1 MRRWFAADHETVGT
15 LYLSLAAVLL
25 VVAGAAALVVRA
37 ELFGPGL
44 AFLAPAE
51 FNRAVT
57 AHGMFA
63 VFGVVFPACAGLAS
77 RMVPAMAGARDMAF
91 PRANALAF
99 WLLAPALVLLAA
111 ALYGSP
117 PEHVGG
123 AAGVGGVVGVE
134 QWPTVPA
141 DDAVMFAGGVLLVAV
156 SWMLCGWNVAT
167 TVWGRRAPDTPLA
180 RLPVFARTMALSAVT
195 WVVLGASL
203 ALWALTLV
211 NASIVGAAPDAFR
224 YEFWFLGHP
233 GSYLVVLPV
242 IGVVTEVLGGSAK
255 RPPFGPG
262 AIVQATG
269 SLAGLA
275 LLAWLGRMV
284 LDKSLAG
291 ELFFLYAGLLAA
303 MPAAVIAGNWAATL
317 WRRPFPL
324 DAAVSF
330 ALAAA
335 LFLALGVVAG
345 VLLPLGARSAGSAME
360 AAQTHYLFVG
370 FGLFGL
376 FAGVYRWLPLWTG
389 RTCDQTLA
397 RVHFW
402 LSFVGLNAT
411 FLPQY
416 LAGASGMPRRIPDY
430 PLMLADFNAAATVG
444 GFLLGF
450 AQLLFLFVVLKAVW
464 PAESGGADG

>member
-37 ELFGPGL
+37 ELFAPGL

-63 VFGVVFPACAGLAS
+63 VFGVAFPACAGLAS
-77 RMVPAMAGARDMAF
+77 RMAPAMTGARDMAF
-91 PRANALAF
+91 PRANAVSF
-99 WLLAPALVLLAA
+99 WLLIPAFLLLAT
-111 ALYGSP
+111 ALAGGPGEGSD
-117 PEHVGG
+117 
-123 AAGVGGVVGVE
+123 AGVGFWPVVPEG
-134 QWPTVPA
+134 A
-141 DDAVMFAGGVLLVAV
+141 AMAFAGGVLLVAV

-211 NASIVGAAPDAFR
+211 NASVAGAAPDAFR

-255 RPPFGPG
+255 PPPFGPG

-269 SLAGLA
+269 SLAALA

-291 ELFFLYAGLLAA
+291 ELFFLYAGLLATV
-303 MPAAVIAGNWAATL
+303 PAAVIAGNWAATL

-324 DAAVSF
+324 DASVSF

-335 LFLALGVVAG
+335 LFLALGAAAG

-376 FAGVYRWLPLWTG
+376 FAGMYRWLPLWTG
-389 RTCDQTLA
+389 RACDQALA

-416 LAGASGMPRRIPDY
+416 LAGASGMLRRIPDY

>member
-1 MRRWFAADHETVGT
+1 MRRWLATDHETVGT
-15 LYLSLAAVLL
+15 LYLSLAAALL
-25 VVAGAAALVVRA
+25 VVAGGAALVVRA
-37 ELFGPGL
+37 ELFEPGL
-44 AFLAPAE
+44 AFLAPGE

-63 VFGVVFPACAGLAS
+63 VFGVAFPACVGLAS
-77 RMVPAMAGARDMAF
+77 RTVPAMAGARDMAF
-91 PRANALAF
+91 PRANALSF
-99 WLLAPALVLLAA
+99 WLLIPALALLAT
-111 ALYGSP
+111 ALAGGP
-117 PEHVGG
+117 GTREGG
-123 AAGVGGVVGVE
+123 AAGVGF
-134 QWPTVPA
+134 WPVVPA
-141 DDAVMFAGGVLLVAV
+141 GAAMTFAVAVLLVAV

-180 RLPVFARTMALSAVT
+180 GLPVFARTMALSAVT

-211 NASIVGAAPDAFR
+211 NASVVGAAPGAFR

-233 GSYLVVLPV
+233 ESWLVVLPV

-255 RPPFGPG
+255 RPPFGLG

-269 SLAGLA
+269 SLAALG

-303 MPAAVIAGNWAATL
+303 VPAAVIAGNWAATL
-317 WRRPFPL
+317 WRRPFSL
-324 DAAVSF
+324 DASASF

-370 FGLFGL
+370 FALFGL
-376 FAGVYRWLPLWTG
+376 CAGVYRWLPLWTG
-389 RTCDQTLA
+389 RACDETLA
-397 RVHFW
+397 GVHFW

-416 LAGASGMPRRIPDY
+416 LAGASGMLRRIPDY
-430 PLMLADFNAAATVG
+430 PLTLADLNAAATVG

-450 AQLLFLFVVLKAVW
+450 AQVVFLFVVVKAVR
-464 PAESGGADG
+464 AATEGGGAGR

>member
-15 LYLSLAAVLL
+15 LYLSLAALLL
-25 VVAGAAALVVRA
+25 VAAGGTALVMRA
-37 ELFGPGL
+37 ELFAPGL

-63 VFGVVFPACAGLAS
+63 VFGVAFPACAGLAS
-77 RMVPAMAGARDMAF
+77 RMVPAMTGAREMAF
-91 PRANALAF
+91 PRANAVSF
-99 WLLAPALVLLAA
+99 WLLIPAFLLFAT
-111 ALYGSP
+111 ALA
-117 PEHVGG
+117 GG
-123 AAGVGGVVGVE
+123 PGEGGNAGVGFWPVVPE
-134 QWPTVPA
+134 
-141 DDAVMFAGGVLLVAV
+141 DAAMTFAVGVLLVAV

-211 NASIVGAAPDAFR
+211 NASVAGAAPDAFR

-262 AIVQATG
+262 AIAQATG
-269 SLAGLA
+269 SLAALA
-275 LLAWLGRMV
+275 LLAWLGRMI

-291 ELFFLYAGLLAA
+291 ELFFLYAGRLAA
-303 MPAAVIAGNWAATL
+303 VPAAVIAGNWAATL
-317 WRRPFPL
+317 WRRRFPL
-324 DAAVSF
+324 DAATCF

-335 LFLALGVVAG
+335 LFLALGAVAG
-345 VLLPLGARSAGSAME
+345 VLLPLGERSAGSAME
-360 AAQTHYLFVG
+360 AAQAHYLFVG

-376 FAGVYRWLPLWTG
+376 FAGMYRWLPLWTG
-389 RTCDQTLA
+389 RACDQALA

-416 LAGASGMPRRIPDY
+416 LAGVSGMLRRIPDY
-430 PLMLADFNAAATVG
+430 PLMLADLNAAATVG

-450 AQLLFLFVVLKAVW
+450 AQLPFLFIVLKAVW
-464 PAESGGADG
+464 TAPESGGASG

>member
-15 LYLSLAAVLL
+15 LYLCLAAVLL

-37 ELFGPGL
+37 ELFAPGL

-63 VFGVVFPACAGLAS
+63 VFGVAFPACAGLAS
-77 RMVPAMAGARDMAF
+77 RMVPAMTGARDMAF
-91 PRANALAF
+91 PRTNAVSF

-111 ALYGSP
+111 ALYGAA
-117 PEHVGG
+117 PERVGG
-123 AAGVGGVVGVE
+123 AAGVGR
-134 QWPTVPA
+134 WPTVPA

-167 TVWGRRAPDTPLA
+167 TVWWRRSPDTPLA
-180 RLPVFARTMALSAVT
+180 RLPVFARTMALSAAT

-211 NASIVGAAPDAFR
+211 NASVGRRGAGRFPLR
-224 YEFWFLGHP
+224 V
-233 GSYLVVLPV
+233 LVP
-242 IGVVTEVLGGSAK
+242 
-255 RPPFGPG
+255 RPPGQLPRRPAGHRRGHRSAERKCETAAVRPGRHRAGDRLARGPG
-262 AIVQATG
+262 APC
-269 SLAGLA
+269 LAGPDDPRQESRRRA
-275 LLAWLGRMV
+275 LLPLRGPACRGARGRHCGQLGG
-284 LDKSLAG
+284 DA
-291 ELFFLYAGLLAA
+291 LAA
-303 MPAAVIAGNWAATL
+303 AL
-317 WRRPFPL
+317 PL
-324 DAAVSF
+324 DASVSF

-335 LFLALGVVAG
+335 LFLALGAVAG
-345 VLLPLGARSAGSAME
+345 VLLPLGARSAGSAVE
-360 AAQTHYLFVG
+360 AAHAHYLFVG
-370 FGLFGL
+370 FALFGL

-389 RTCDQTLA
+389 RACDETLG

-416 LAGASGMPRRIPDY
+416 LAGASGMLRRIPDY
-430 PLMLADFNAAATVG
+430 PLMLADLNAAATVG

-450 AQLLFLFVVLKAVW
+450 AQLLFLFVVGKAVW
-464 PAESGGADG
+464 ATENGGASG

>member
-15 LYLSLAAVLL
+15 LYLCLAAVLL

-37 ELFGPGL
+37 ELFAPGL

-63 VFGVVFPACAGLAS
+63 VFGVAFPACAGLAS
-77 RMVPAMAGARDMAF
+77 RMVPAMTGARDMAF
-91 PRANALAF
+91 PRTNAVSF

-111 ALYGSP
+111 ALYGAA
-117 PEHVGG
+117 PERVGG
-123 AAGVGGVVGVE
+123 AAGVGR
-134 QWPTVPA
+134 WPTVPA
-141 DDAVMFAGGVLLVAV
+141 DDAVMFATGVLLVGV
-156 SWMLCGWNVAT
+156 SWMLWGWNVAA
-167 TVWGRRAPDTPLA
+167 TVWWRRSPDTPLA
-180 RLPVFARTMALSAVT
+180 RLPVFARTMALSAAT
-195 WVVLGASL
+195 WAVLGASL

-211 NASIVGAAPDAFR
+211 NASVATATADGPPDAFR

-242 IGVVTEVLGGSAK
+242 IGVVTEVLSGSAK

-262 AIVQATG
+262 PIVQATG
-269 SLAGLA
+269 SLAALA

-303 MPAAVIAGNWAATL
+303 VPAAVIAGNWAATL
-317 WRRPFPL
+317 WRRRFPF
-324 DAAVSF
+324 DASVSF

-335 LFLALGVVAG
+335 LFLALGAVAG
-345 VLLPLGARSAGSAME
+345 VLLPLGARSAGSAVE
-360 AAQTHYLFVG
+360 AAHAHYLFVG
-370 FGLFGL
+370 FALFGL

-389 RTCDQTLA
+389 RACDEALG

-416 LAGASGMPRRIPDY
+416 LAGASGMLRRIPDY
-430 PLMLADFNAAATVG
+430 PLMLADLNAAATVG

-450 AQLLFLFVVLKAVW
+450 AQLLFLFVVGKAIW
-464 PAESGGADG
+464 TAENGGASG